1 MPENRSL
8 ALAAASSQQTRPVPQ
23 PVCQAVGVPC
33 VTSLEAFHRAV
44 ADFAITDLD
53 LMIEPEAL
61 AAARRSLD
69 SSSLLLLGEM
79 HGVRENPLLIRTLMQ
94 AFGLTSLALEWPE
107 DLAPVIQAFLSGQP
121 LADHPW
127 LWGGDGRITAGHLA
141 VLAECA
147 AAGPL
152 ELVLFNG
159 VIGADWSWSQRD
171 EAMAS
176 RILAASVPGTRTLAV
191 AGNAHTSTSHTELGV
206 PMGARLASRRPG
218 LQEIRITYGSGSFWN
233 FEPRQFASRIGPE
246 AMMRLYLH
254 DGALALDLPV
264 ATEAVVPQR
273 PQPMRESP

>member
-1 MPENRSL
+1 MILRPCP
-8 ALAAASSQQTRPVPQ
+8 SQLEREVLVTVDSCTWPQ
-23 PVCQAVGVPC
+23 
-33 VTSLEAFHRAV
+33 L
-44 ADFAITDLD
+44 
-53 LMIEPEAL
+53 
-61 AAARRSLD
+61 RRSD
-69 SSSLLLLGEM
+69 
-79 HGVRENPLLIRTLMQ
+79 R
-94 AFGLTSLALEWPE
+94 
-107 DLAPVIQAFLSGQP
+107 
-121 LADHPW
+121 
-127 LWGGDGRITAGHLA
+127 
-141 VLAECA
+141 
-147 AAGPL
+147 
-152 ELVLFNG
+152 

-191 AGNAHTSTSHTELGV
+191 AGNAHTATSHTELGV